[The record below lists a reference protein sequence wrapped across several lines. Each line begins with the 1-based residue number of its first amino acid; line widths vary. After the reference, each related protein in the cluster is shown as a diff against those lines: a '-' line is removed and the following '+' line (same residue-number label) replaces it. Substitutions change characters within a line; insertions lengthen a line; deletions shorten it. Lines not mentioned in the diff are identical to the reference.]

1 MKRFQLFS
9 LASAMLLASAAG
21 FTSCSSDSED
31 PQAGGS
37 GVAGQ
42 VVKTQFYL
50 NIPYAGNDE
59 GRNAR
64 VSTRMTAHNT
74 QNDKSFLGLSNMQM
88 FSFDGTPGTGTDEKS
103 TSTAALDLGTSGNAS
118 SKDNISGANV
128 TSWRSVYRDIAIPV
142 GTTNIILYAKA
153 PKNLYNSTIGSTIK
167 RDNFA
172 AGSLTNP
179 YENATGE
186 TKLSNLNFSL
196 RNIHSKD
203 DFATNGS
210 TILNALKT
218 VAQTKITTTQGDELY
233 WANVGTSTIGTENE
247 RTALQERY
255 NNFVK
260 ATAGS
265 ATSVRILI
273 QDLKTVISGSGLEDV
288 QVMAKKIEAN
298 CKAALDMLPNTVIFP
313 QNLGLPDGVAQVSWD
328 DNEKEFKFVPATG
341 VSVGTTAATT
351 GNNINFTEITY
362 PAELAYFVSSPV
374 KTSENEITAVGT
386 LPKYTE
392 WASGTYNWD
401 GYANEVKHR
410 TRFVALQ
417 NPLQYGVACLQSKVS
432 CKTAALADNAQKFG
446 FKTDNTI
453 NVNSSKDFKVTGI
466 LIGGQPFSVAW
477 NFEPASTVNTNDF
490 KYTIYDRDVD
500 YGYNVNTVGT
510 DANYTLVFD
519 NKDASTTSKV
529 YVTLEL
535 ENNVENFYGAEGL
548 IPKGSKFYLVGE
560 LDPSN
565 KTTATKPSGETI
577 DRVFVKDHTT
587 VANFK
592 ITNLKKAYN
601 HIPDMRTSKINVG
614 LAVDL
619 SWQDGITFDVEL

>member
-9 LASAMLLASAAG
+9 LASAMLLASTAG

-59 GRNAR
+59 GGNAR
-64 VSTRMTAHNT
+64 VSTRMTAYNT
-74 QNDKSFLGLSNMQM
+74 QNYNNFLGLSDMEM
-88 FSFDGTPGTGTDEKS
+88 LSFEGTPGTSTEEIS
-103 TSTAALDLGTSGNAS
+103 TSTATLNLGTSGNAS

-153 PKNLYNSTIGSTIK
+153 PKNLYNSTTGYTTK
-167 RDNFA
+167 RNNFE

-186 TKLSNLNFSL
+186 TNLSNLNFSL
-196 RNIHSKD
+196 KRINQND
-203 DFATNGS
+203 NFATKGS
-210 TILNALKT
+210 AILEALKT
-218 VAQTKITTTQGDELY
+218 VAQTKITTTKGDELY
-233 WANVGTSTIGTENE
+233 WANVGKSTIGTENE

-288 QVMAKKIEAN
+288 QVMAKQIETN
-298 CKAALDMLPNTVIFP
+298 CNAALDLLPNTVNFP
-313 QNLGLPDGVAQVSWD
+313 QNLDLPDGVAQVSWD
-328 DNEKEFKFVPATG
+328 DTKKEFNFIPATG

-374 KTSENEITAVGT
+374 KTSENEITAVGM

-392 WASGTYNWD
+392 WASGTFNWD

-410 TRFVALQ
+410 TRFVALEK
-417 NPLQYGVACLQSKVS
+417 PLQYGVACLQSKVS

-466 LIGGQPFSVAW
+466 LIGGQPLSVAW

-490 KYTIYDRDVD
+490 KYTIYDQHVD

-510 DANYTLVFD
+510 DVNYTLVFD

-548 IPKGSKFYLVGE
+548 IPIGSKFYLVGE
-560 LDPSN
+560 LDPN
-565 KTTATKPSGETI
+565 NTATVTQPTGEAI
-577 DRVFVKDHTT
+577 DHVFVKDHTT
-587 VANFK
+587 VANFTIK
-592 ITNLKKAYN
+592 DLKKAYN

-619 SWQDGITFDVEL
+619 SWQDGITFNVDL